1 MSSSVKIRCDRGGI
15 YARRSGLRRVLEI
28 EIKAPCPDL
37 SALESKLK
45 AMGARDFG
53 RLFQRDVYYSH
64 PGRDFG
70 QTDEALRLRVE
81 NDLTLVTYKGPKL
94 DEGSKTREELEVSLG
109 NPETFAMILE
119 RLGFRPA
126 MRVSKQRRI
135 YGIRGVSVCL
145 DQVEGLGDYVEFEFE
160 GEDLEEGRSRILGL
174 MRELDVDGN
183 ERRSYLE
190 LIMEKER
197 KKKRK

>member
-94 DEGSKTREELEVSLG
+94 DAGSKTREELEVSLG
-109 NPETFAMILE
+109 
-119 RLGFRPA
+119 
-126 MRVSKQRRI
+126 
-135 YGIRGVSVCL
+135 IRS
-145 DQVEGLGDYVEFEFE
+145 
-160 GEDLEEGRSRILGL
+160 GEAT
-174 MRELDVDGN
+174 
-183 ERRSYLE
+183 
-190 LIMEKER
+190 
-197 KKKRK
+197 